1 MVLKDVNI
9 YRSALNIYVS
19 LISKHLHILNNYAYG
34 IFQLFHV
41 VTVVLFLFFLTEKRV
56 EEEEREVTPLH

>member
-19 LISKHLHILNNYAYG
+19 LISKHLHMLNNDAYG

-41 VTVVLFLFFLTEKRV
+41 VTVVLFLFFLKKV
-56 EEEEREVTPLH
+56 EEEEREVTPLY

>member
-1 MVLKDVNI
+1 M
-9 YRSALNIYVS
+9 
-19 LISKHLHILNNYAYG
+19 LNNDAYG

-56 EEEEREVTPLH
+56 EEEEREVTPLY

>member
-9 YRSALNIYVS
+9 YRSALNIYDS
-19 LISKHLHILNNYAYG
+19 LISKHLQMLNNDAYG

-41 VTVVLFLFFLTEKRV
+41 VTVVLFPFFLTEKRV
-56 EEEEREVTPLH
+56 EEKEREVTPLY